1 MTITQKRKILTRI
14 NEIETDISEL
24 KRVRK
29 EIAENGYSSASMSS
43 GGGSKSYTHL
53 DLAKISTLISEL
65 TTELK
70 GLRNLIVTDGG
81 SDSVIPSKK
90 IYTIYC

>member
-1 MTITQKRKILTRI
+1 MNNNQKRKILTRI
-14 NEIETDISEL
+14 NELETDISEL

-65 TTELK
+65 TAELK

-81 SDSVIPSKK
+81 SDSMIPAKQ

>member
-1 MTITQKRKILTRI
+1 L
-14 NEIETDISEL
+14 ETDISEL

-53 DLAKISTLISEL
+53 DLGKISTLISEL
-65 TTELK
+65 TAELK
-70 GLRNLIVTDGG
+70 GLRSLLSGKSPALPSQIL
-81 SDSVIPSKK
+81 VIYS
-90 IYTIYC
+90 

>member
-1 MTITQKRKILTRI
+1 MTIAQKRKILTRVV
-14 NEIETDISEL
+14 EIEADITEL

-29 EIAENGYSSASMSS
+29 EIAEKGYASASISS
-43 GGGSKSYTHL
+43 GGGSKSYSHL

-70 GLRNLIVTDGG
+70 GLRNLLVSDGS
-81 SDSVIPSKK
+81 SDTAIPSKK